1 LSVAASV
8 PMLVR
13 LPAGRARLALFALLA
28 AFLVLV
34 GRSVYL
40 QSMKTGF
47 LQEKGEARYA
57 RALEL
62 PATRGRIVD
71 RNGEALAISTPVR
84 SIWAIP
90 EDVRATPAQMK
101 TLGGLLQ
108 LDARSLARKLS
119 DAEREFVYLK
129 RQIAPESA
137 ARVEALGIPG
147 IHQQAEFRRY
157 YPGGETIAHVVG
169 FTGVDDAGQ
178 EGIELAHQPLLAGAA
193 GSRRVIKDRLGQ
205 IVEDLQSI
213 RAAQDGRDLTLALDS
228 KIQNIAFGA
237 LKSAVEA
244 HRAKAGAIVVLDV
257 RSGEILA
264 LANLPTYNPNNRAK
278 LTGAQLRNRV
288 MTDSF
293 EPGSTLKPFTVGLA
307 METGRVSP
315 QTMIPV
321 ATGKLTIANY
331 TIHDAH
337 AEKGGALSVAQVVQK
352 SSNVGAAKLALS
364 LPREEMHAMFRRVG
378 FGAAPQL
385 GFPGAAAGR
394 LREAKTWR
402 PIEQATMAY
411 GHGISVSLIQ
421 LARAYTVFARDG
433 ELAPLSLIKTGAAT
447 APGERVFSPEV
458 ARALRAMLEAAVQP
472 GGTAPRA
479 RIVGWRVGGKTG
491 TAHKQENGG
500 YAAHKYVSS
509 FVGFAPVSDPRLVI
523 AVMLDEPSA
532 GQYYGGAVA
541 APVFA
546 QVMQGALRLMEV
558 PHDAPL
564 TPVELPG
571 EGEEAKEST

>member
-1 LSVAASV
+1 
-8 PMLVR
+8 MLVR
-13 LPAGRARLALFALLA
+13 LPAGRARLALFVLLA
-28 AFLVLV
+28 AFAVLA
-34 GRSVYL
+34 GRSAYL
-40 QSMKTGF
+40 QSMRTGF

-57 RALEL
+57 RVLEI

-71 RNGEALAISTPVR
+71 RHGEALAISTPVR
-84 SIWAIP
+84 SVWAIP
-90 EDVRATPAQMK
+90 GEVKADAAQLK
-101 TLGGLLQ
+101 ALAGLLQ
-108 LDARSLARKLS
+108 MDARQLARRLA
-119 DAEREFVYLK
+119 DADRDFVYLK
-129 RQIAPESA
+129 RQIPPEQA
-137 ARVEALGIPG
+137 ERVAALGIPG
-147 IHQQAEFRRY
+147 IQQQGEFRRY
-157 YPGGETIAHVVG
+157 YPGGESMAHVVG

-193 GSRRVIKDRLGQ
+193 GSRRVIKDRLGR
-205 IVEDLQSI
+205 IVEDLESI
-213 RAAQDGRDLTLALDS
+213 RAAQDGRDLALALDS

-237 LKSAVEA
+237 LKAAVEA
-244 HRAKAGAIVVLDV
+244 QRAKAGAIVVLDV
-257 RSGEILA
+257 RTGEVLA
-264 LANLPTYNPNNRAK
+264 LANLPTYNPNNRAR

-288 MTDSF
+288 LTDSF

-307 METGRVSP
+307 MEAGRITPASVI
-315 QTMIPV
+315 QTAPG
-321 ATGKLTIANY
+321 ALTIGSY

-337 AEKGGALSVAQVVQK
+337 PGGALTAAEVIQK
-352 SSNVGAAKLALS
+352 SSNVGAAKIALS
-364 LPREEMHAMFRRVG
+364 LPREEMHALYRRVG
-378 FGAAPQL
+378 FGAAPRL
-385 GFPGAAAGR
+385 GFPGEAAGR

-433 ELAPLSLIKTGAAT
+433 ELVPLSLVKTGGAT
-447 APGERVFSPEV
+447 APGERVFSPAV
-458 ARALRAMLEAAVQP
+458 ASALRDMLEAAVQP

-479 RIVGWRVGGKTG
+479 RIAGWRVGGKTG

-509 FVGFAPVSDPRLVI
+509 FVGFAPISDPRLVI

-546 QVMQGALRLMEV
+546 QVMQGALRLLGV
-558 PHDAPL
+558 PYDAPL
-564 TPVELPG
+564 TPIELPG
-571 EGEEAKEST
+571 EGDEAKENT